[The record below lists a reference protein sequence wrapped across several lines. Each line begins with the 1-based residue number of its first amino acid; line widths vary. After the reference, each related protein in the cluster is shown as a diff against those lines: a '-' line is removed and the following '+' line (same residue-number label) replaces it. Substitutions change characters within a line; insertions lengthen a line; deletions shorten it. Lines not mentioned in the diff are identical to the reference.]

1 MIMPLTNK
9 GPFPMADQTAVAAPD
24 APVAATGRDPKW
36 WTLTAVCTGV
46 FMLLLDITIVNV
58 ALPDIQTEL
67 DASLSDLQWVIDAYA
82 LSLAALLLTA
92 GSLADLYGR
101 RRVFVIGTVLFT
113 LGSIACGSAQD
124 ILFLTISRA
133 FQGIGGA
140 AMFATALALL
150 ASAFH
155 GKDRGTAFGVFGA
168 TTGVAVAIGPV
179 LGGVLTSGLSWRW
192 IFFVNIPICFVA
204 LAVSI
209 LKVQES
215 RDPNAGRPDWFGFV
229 SFSLA
234 LGALVYGLIEAGQ
247 ESWGEQR
254 VVLSLAASAVLLVVF
269 VVSQLLQKQPMFD
282 LGLLRKPTFTG
293 GLIAAFGVSASIFSL
308 LTFLVIYVQNV
319 LDYSAVQTGVRFLFL
334 SAASF
339 VAAAIAG
346 RLTEK
351 VPTKWLIGPGFL
363 ILGVG
368 LLLILGIQTDSS
380 WTHLIPGLTVS
391 GVGIGMINPPLA
403 STAVGVVPVERSGMA
418 SGVNSTFRQV
428 GIATGIAALGSIF
441 SQQVADAARPGLA
454 GKVPDKALDGLTD
467 ALSGGQVHAA
477 AQGAQQA
484 ASATGGDSAGQQAF
498 DLVNR
503 VGTSAVVDSLNHIV
517 MIGAVI
523 AFAAGILCLLLIRQ
537 KDFVVRGAPQA
548 GPTAETP
555 ADAKAEPVA
564 GEHVGEPVAEESDL
578 PDGGAHAAG
587 SHRA

>member
-1 MIMPLTNK
+1 
-9 GPFPMADQTAVAAPD
+9 MAEHT
-24 APVAATGRDPKW
+24 AATTAQSSAPETGPDPKW
-36 WTLTAVCTGV
+36 WTLVAVCTGV
-46 FMLLLDITIVNV
+46 FMLLLDVTIVNV
-58 ALPDIQTEL
+58 ALPDIQTQL

-113 LGSIACGSAQD
+113 LGSIACGSAQT
-124 ILFLTISRA
+124 IGVLTLSRA

-150 ASAFH
+150 ANAFH

-168 TTGVAVAIGPV
+168 VTGVAVAVGPV

-204 LAVSI
+204 LAVSMV
-209 LKVQES
+209 KVRES
-215 RDPNAGRPDWFGFV
+215 RDPRAGSPDWFGFL

-247 ESWGEQR
+247 KSWGESG
-254 VVLSLAASAVLLVVF
+254 VVVSLVGSAVLMAVF
-269 VVSQLLQKQPMFD
+269 VVSQLVQDQPMFD

-293 GLIAAFGVSASIFSL
+293 GLIAAFGVSVSIFSL

-319 LDYSAVQTGVRFLFL
+319 LDYSAVGTGVRFLFL
-334 SAASF
+334 SGASFLAASM
-339 VAAAIAG
+339 AG

-351 VPTKWLIGPGFL
+351 VPVKWLIGPGFL

-368 LLLILGIQTDSS
+368 LLLILGIRTDSS
-380 WTHLIPGLTVS
+380 WTHLIPGLTVA

-441 SQQVADAARPGLA
+441 SQQVAAAARPGLS
-454 GKVPDKALDGLTD
+454 GKVPPAALDGLTG
-467 ALSGGQVHAA
+467 ALSGGQVRAA

-484 ASATGGDSAGQQAF
+484 ATSASGPQSGQQAF

-503 VGTSAVVDSLNHIV
+503 VGTSAVVDALNHITL
-517 MIGAVI
+517 IAAVI
-523 AFAAGILCLLLIRQ
+523 AFTAAVLCLALIRQ
-537 KDFVVRGAPQA
+537 RDFVVRGGPPQPQA
-548 GPTAETP
+548 EEKP
-555 ADAKAEPVA
+555 ARVR
-564 GEHVGEPVAEESDL
+564 
-578 PDGGAHAAG
+578 GGAHA
-587 SHRA
+587 RR

>member
-1 MIMPLTNK
+1 MRVVRDTIGKMPPTTSQ
-9 GPFPMADQTAVAAPD
+9 PAVA
-24 APVAATGRDPKW
+24 TRDPKW
-36 WTLTAVCTGV
+36 WTLVAVCTGV

-58 ALPDIQTEL
+58 ALPDIQVEL
-67 DASLSDLQWVIDAYA
+67 GASLSDLQWVIDAYA

-101 RRVFVIGTVLFT
+101 RRVFVIGVVIFT
-113 LGSIACGSAQD
+113 IGSIACGAAQD
-124 ILFLTISRA
+124 ITVLTLSRA

-192 IFFVNIPICFVA
+192 IFFVNVPICVVAIVVA
-204 LAVSI
+204 LV
-209 LKVQES
+209 KVQES
-215 RDPNAGRPDWFGFV
+215 HDPRAGRPDWFGFV

-247 ESWGEQR
+247 QGWGEQE
-254 VVLSLAASAVLLVVF
+254 VVVPLVVAAVLLVVF
-269 VVSQLLQKQPMFD
+269 VVSQARQAHPMLD

-319 LDYSAVQTGVRFLFL
+319 LDYSAVGTGVRFLFL
-334 SAASF
+334 SGASF
-339 VAAAIAG
+339 VAAAVAG
-346 RLTEK
+346 RLTEQ

-368 LLLILGIQTDSS
+368 LLLVHGIQDDSS
-380 WTHLIPGLTVS
+380 WTHLIPGLLVS
-391 GVGIGMINPPLA
+391 GIGIGMINPPLA
-403 STAVGVVPVERSGMA
+403 STAVGVVPVEQSGMA

-441 SQQVADAARPGLA
+441 SQQVADAVRPALA
-454 GKVPDKALDGLTD
+454 DKVPARAHEGLTA

-477 AQGAQQA
+477 AEGAQKA
-484 ASATGGDSAGQQAF
+484 AAAGGGAGAGQQAF

-503 VGTSAVVDSLNHIV
+503 VGTSGVVDALNHIT
-517 MIGAVI
+517 MIAAVI
-523 AFAAGILCLLLIRQ
+523 AFASGVLSLVLIRQ
-537 KDFVVRGAPQA
+537 QDFVVRGAPVA
-548 GPTAETP
+548 
-555 ADAKAEPVA
+555 PVA
-564 GEHVGEPVAEESDL
+564 Q
-578 PDGGAHAAG
+578 G
-587 SHRA
+587 SKR